1 MYWKKKVKKFS
12 KELNV
17 PQMMK
22 TAMQT
27 MEKLWFFQSELGMMA
42 GRPDFS
48 CRCIHK
54 MKAGM
59 RANPTI
65 SSAMM
70 RGEWISEVLPV
81 SAARTYDS
89 VAREVEAIIAPIQS
103 MSCRRRCKVSEDSMI
118 SVLGKPNKATMKMK
132 VFRIAAM

>member
-17 PQMMK
+17 PQMMN

-27 MEKLWFFQSELGMMA
+27 IEKLWFFQRELGMMA

-48 CRCIHK
+48 CRCIQR
-54 MKAGM
+54 MNAGI

-65 SSAMM
+65 RRAMM
-70 RGEWISEVLPV
+70 RGEWMSEVLPV
-81 SAARTYDS
+81 KAART
-89 VAREVEAIIAPIQS
+89 
-103 MSCRRRCKVSEDSMI
+103 
-118 SVLGKPNKATMKMK
+118 
-132 VFRIAAM
+132 